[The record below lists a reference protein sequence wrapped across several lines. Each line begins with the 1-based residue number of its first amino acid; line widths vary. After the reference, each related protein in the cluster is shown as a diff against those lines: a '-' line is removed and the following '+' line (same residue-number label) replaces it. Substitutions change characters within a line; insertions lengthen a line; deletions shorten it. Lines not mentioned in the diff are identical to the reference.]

1 MPENTKNLNAFLR
14 ASIHSI
20 ERAFSLKNTRKPFGI
35 ELVKRLNVLKSHID
49 KDINYNFELTQYTR
63 AIRDYKIFHDQQYP
77 LNYDFLKSTK
87 DYKHKNRE
95 GFISVVNSR
104 HSIRNFGDSI
114 INELDLFKAL
124 VIAKNNTPSVCNRQS
139 WSIDIVANKELVNKV
154 LNLQNGNKGIEGIQ
168 QILVIKVDLE
178 YFFGTEERKQ
188 PFIDGGIFL
197 MSILNSLHFKN
208 IANCALNWSVKNDR
222 DKELRDLLG
231 IIPSQDVIC
240 LIGLG
245 SYPKSEIK
253 VAASRKRNLKN
264 IIRVFK

>member
-1 MPENTKNLNAFLR
+1 MPKKTKNLNAFLR
-14 ASIHSI
+14 ASIHSV

-35 ELVKRLNVLKSHID
+35 ELVQRLNDLKSYTNNG
-49 KDINYNFELTQYTR
+49 NYSFELTQYNR
-63 AIRDYKIFHDQQYP
+63 AIRDYKIFHDQKHS
-77 LNYDFLKSTK
+77 LNNDFLKSTK
-87 DYKHKNRE
+87 EYKHKNRE
-95 GFISVVNSR
+95 GYLSVVNSR
-104 HSIRNFGDSI
+104 HSIRNFGDNL
-114 INELDLFKAL
+114 INEKDIFKAL

-139 WSIDIVANKELVNKV
+139 WSIDIISNQSLVKKV
-154 LNLQNGNKGIEGIQ
+154 LDLQNGNKGIEGIQ
-168 QILVIKVDLE
+168 QVLVVKVDLE

-208 IANCALNWSVKNDR
+208 IASCALNWSVKNNR
-222 DKELRDLLG
+222 DKELKDLLE
-231 IIPSQDVIC
+231 INPSQDIIC
-240 LIGLG
+240 LVGLG